1 MTLFVANGA
10 LLLVGGRV
18 ATLVVEE
25 EVPETAPS
33 VFGGG
38 DWTIADAGTGGDATV
53 TITALP
59 DPGSSALTSIQYRI
73 DAGAWTQLTASPAVG
88 TFPINNQFTDGVAV
102 DVTIRAVN
110 STESGPSAV
119 PISVTTSAPL
129 AAPAFS
135 VAAADSLS
143 TRTLTVTTGTV
154 TGNPTPSLSI
164 AMTLDDGTNTG
175 NVLPTGTGPWTYEV
189 PSSLGSQTVAWTVT
203 ATNSQGTA
211 TSTGSEVVAADV
223 NPAIEITSATYTD
236 GGAGSGPSLAISG
249 LILTGAAGPY
259 EVYGATH
266 ANGTTLTA
274 ANIENGTGDA
284 EDIFDFT
291 DADGVVA
298 NQIET
303 LTTSLTDGHLSIFIR
318 DANAVESNVFKI
330 DGVDVDAT
338 ALTVSSSVPADNATG
353 VATNSTIAITFSENA
368 FGVAGKDFY
377 LYDDI
382 NTTPV
387 LVETFT
393 FDDDDSATGDNGGS
407 ASIVDDVLTL
417 TPGAMAGSTQH
428 SVRWEAGA
436 VTDPWGNDIAAN
448 TGDTALN
455 FTTAAAPTLTMP
467 DYGTRLSPT
476 NSGGVYTAAGATL
489 GVGDIYVGVTW
500 LSAGNARTLSGLTV
514 NGVAATQV
522 SGATNGQVTG
532 AFIYKVTSAVAS
544 GDIVATLDA
553 AAANGVAFFVWGPGA
568 NTAVLDTS
576 SYENSAPG
584 ITTANLN
591 LNTETDGKILAVATF
606 FGTDAGTLATGH
618 TGIAEISG
626 AQADVDNNDRVT
638 ALEADV
644 TTGETPRTVT
654 ANISASTNWMKIAT
668 VSLGAA

>member
-1 MTLFVANGA
+1 MTVTSLMLRQPGGANALDFDGVKNTVDLGFSFERFVPP
-10 LLLVGGRV
+10 LSLVGIRASSRVGRV
-18 ATLVVEE
+18 SILQAQ
-25 EVPETAPS
+25 
-33 VFGGG
+33 
-38 DWTIADAGTGGDATV
+38 
-53 TITALP
+53 
-59 DPGSSALTSIQYRI
+59 ALTPLGIKAAARVQELTVL
-73 DAGAWTQLTASPAVG
+73 AETTVAPTGLTASSNVGSPAITQQVHKL
-88 TFPINNQFTDGVAV
+88 F
-102 DVTIRAVN
+102 
-110 STESGPSAV
+110 PSAIRSV
-119 PISVTTSAPL
+119 SSVQDLIVRRIS
-129 AAPAFS
+129 
-135 VAAADSLS
+135 
-143 TRTLTVTTGTV
+143 
-154 TGNPTPSLSI
+154 
-164 AMTLDDGTNTG
+164 
-175 NVLPTGTGPWTYEV
+175 
-189 PSSLGSQTVAWTVT
+189 
-203 ATNSQGTA
+203 
-211 TSTGSEVVAADV
+211 
-223 NPAIEITSATYTD
+223 IESATYAP
-236 GGAGSGPSLAISG
+236 GGAGSGPSLAING
-249 LILTGAAGPY
+249 LFIDGTLPV
-259 EVYGATH
+259 EIYGATH
-266 ANGTTLTA
+266 ANGTTLFK

-291 DADGVVA
+291 DADGVVQ

-318 DANAVESNVFKI
+318 DANGLESNVFKI
-330 DGVDVDAT
+330 DGVNVDAT
-338 ALTVSSSVPADNATG
+338 ALTVSSSVPADGATG
-353 VATNSTIAITFSENA
+353 VATNSTIAITFSEDA
-368 FGVAGKDFY
+368 FGVVGKDFY
-377 LYDDI
+377 LYEDI
-382 NTTPV
+382 DTTPV

-417 TPGAMAGSTQH
+417 TPGAMAASTQH

-455 FTTAAAPTLTMP
+455 FTTAAAPSVTMP
-467 DYGTRLSPT
+467 SYGTRLAPT

-500 LSAGNARTLSGLTV
+500 LSAGNARTISELTV
-514 NGVAATQV
+514 NGVEATQV

-553 AAANGVAFFVWGPGA
+553 AAANGVRFFVWGPGT

-576 SYENSAPG
+576 SYENPAPG

-591 LNTETDGKILAVATF
+591 LNTETDGKILAVGTF

-668 VSLGAA
+668 VSLGSA

>member
-10 LLLVGGRV
+10 LVLVGGRV

-53 TITALP
+53 TITSLP

-73 DAGAWTQLTASPAVG
+73 GSGAWTQLTASPAVG
-88 TFPINNQFTDGVAV
+88 TFPLNNLFTDGVAV

-110 STESGPSAV
+110 STESGPAAV

-135 VAAADSLS
+135 VAPSDSLS
-143 TRTLTVTTGTV
+143 GRTLTVTTGTV

-164 AMTLDDGTNTG
+164 TMTLDGSPVTPNG
-175 NVLPTGTGPWTYEV
+175 SGPWTYEV
-189 PSSLGSQTVAWTVT
+189 PSSLSSQTVARTVT

-298 NQIET
+298 NQVET
-303 LTTSLTDGHLSIFIR
+303 LATSLTDGHLSIFIR

-330 DGVDVDAT
+330 DGVNVDAT
-338 ALTVSSSVPADNATG
+338 ALTVSSTDPADDATD

-382 NTTPV
+382 DTTPV

-393 FDDDDSATGDNGGS
+393 FNDDDSATGDNGGT

-417 TPGAMAGSTQH
+417 TPGTMAGSTQH

-500 LSAGNARTLSGLTV
+500 LSAGNARTISGLTV

-591 LNTETDGKILAVATF
+591 LNTETDGKILAVAAF
-606 FGTDAGTLATGH
+606 FGSDAGTLATGH

-626 AQADVDNNDRVT
+626 AQADVDSNELVT